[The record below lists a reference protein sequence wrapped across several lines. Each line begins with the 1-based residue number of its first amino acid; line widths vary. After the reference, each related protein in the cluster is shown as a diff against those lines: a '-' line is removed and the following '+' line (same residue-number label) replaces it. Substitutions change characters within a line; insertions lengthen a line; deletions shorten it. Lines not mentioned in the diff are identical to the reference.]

1 MAVARIAEITSG
13 SRSANH
19 CW

>member
-1 MAVARIAEITSG
+1 MAVARITEITSG